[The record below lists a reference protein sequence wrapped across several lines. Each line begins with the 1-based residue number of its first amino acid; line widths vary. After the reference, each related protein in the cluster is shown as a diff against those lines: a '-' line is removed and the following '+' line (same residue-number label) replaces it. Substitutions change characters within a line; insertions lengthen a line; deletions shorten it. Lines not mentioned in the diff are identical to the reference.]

1 MKVYVVH
8 RVLRSYAR
16 DDAMESDV
24 VGAYTDK
31 EIARKVALISHGR
44 YEEMEVDY
52 VFPGIKAAASE
63 FGFSL

>member
-1 MKVYVVH
+1 
-8 RVLRSYAR
+8 
-16 DDAMESDV
+16 MESDV

-31 EIARKVALISHGR
+31 EIAHKVALISHGR

-52 VFPGIKAAASE
+52 IFPGIKAAASE